1 MLIFNYLLSAHPLT
15 GNVLDA
21 RNQEIKNLICFGE
34 GMQITM
40 PVVNALSSY
49 FLSKTRGTQRKA
61 ATDSTLVT
69 ELEEAAPRKGFLR
82 RNFKA

>member
-1 MLIFNYLLSAHPLT
+1 MLTFNYLLSAHPLT

-34 GMQITM
+34 STQITM
-40 PVVNALSSY
+40 PIVNALNIY
-49 FLSKTRGTQRKA
+49 FLSKTRGTQRKG
-61 ATDSTLVT
+61 ATDYTLVT

-82 RNFKA
+82 RNLKA